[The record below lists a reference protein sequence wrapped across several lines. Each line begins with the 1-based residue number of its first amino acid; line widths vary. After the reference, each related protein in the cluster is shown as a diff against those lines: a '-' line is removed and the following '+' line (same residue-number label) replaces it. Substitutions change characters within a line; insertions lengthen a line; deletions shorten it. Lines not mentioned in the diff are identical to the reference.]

1 MISKEFITAGKSIFT
16 VELPGDFQQGRS
28 HYTYQV
34 RLKKAKN
41 NYPDTFFVSLLT
53 GPDNTSDYTYIGIL
67 NAQTGIVRTTPKSK
81 FPPET
86 FPVRLINRIFY
97 RIWANETEIIESNG
111 YDLHH
116 EGRCGRCGRRLTV
129 PESIETGLGPECAG
143 KVA

>member
-1 MISKEFITAGKSIFT
+1 MLTKEFITAGKAIFT
-16 VELPGDFQQGRS
+16 VELPAEFQQDRP

-34 RLKKAKN
+34 RLKKAKG

-53 GPDNTSDYTYIGIL
+53 GPDNTSDYSYIGIL
-67 NAQTGIVRTTPKSK
+67 NSRTGEVRTTAKSK

-86 FPVRLINRIFY
+86 FPVRLINRIFS
-97 RIWANETEIIESNG
+97 RIWEKNTEIIESNG
-111 YDLHH
+111 FNLHH